1 MENSCF
7 KLNEIYRKRFGGIFF
22 GKFNAGIYEKIE
34 SKDIKYFVKGSK
46 GFNVITNNET
56 FFLEFIQ
63 RRKLY
68 INEIYKIHE
77 DEILQY
83 LNENFTNKEL

>member
-1 MENSCF
+1 MKKLFFIAILILIGNSINAQTN
-7 KLNEIYRKRFGGIFF
+7 K
-22 GKFNAGIYEKIE
+22 GK
-34 SKDIKYFVKGSK
+34 SSK

-56 FFLEFIQ
+56 FFMEIIQ
-63 RRKLY
+63 RRKLV

-83 LNENFTNKEL
+83 LNENFTNNEL